1 MRIIAKKALRDYW
14 EAEPDCQDALSAW
27 YAEAKAASWPN
38 SMALKQQYASASI
51 INHERVVFNIK
62 GNHYRLVVRIDY
74 RRQMIFILWVGTHK
88 EYDKINVETI
98 PYEAR

>member
-14 EAEPDCQDALSAW
+14 EAVPDCKAALSAW
-27 YAEAKAASWPN
+27 YTEAKLATWQN
-38 SMALKQQYASASI
+38 SMLIKQQYASASI

-74 RRQMIFILWVGTHK
+74 LRQVIFIRWIGTHT

-98 PYEAR
+98 